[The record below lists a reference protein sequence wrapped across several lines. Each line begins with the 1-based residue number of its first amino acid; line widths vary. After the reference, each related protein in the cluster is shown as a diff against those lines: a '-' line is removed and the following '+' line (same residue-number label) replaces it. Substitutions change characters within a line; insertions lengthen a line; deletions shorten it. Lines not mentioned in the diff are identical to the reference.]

1 MLIFIKILKIILIIV
16 LAIILFFFLLTLFSV
31 NFILIFDKNK
41 DKYRFDFKVDYLLK
55 LIEFKISILEKLKMT
70 LRVLFINI
78 NLNKKKRVKKDNRHN
93 NKINIKLAKA
103 NNNKD
108 KNYIP
113 LKLNDKK
120 VTYKDAK
127 KYDKRLDKELDNNE
141 TKKSNIKK
149 KSLIKKYKELDDEDR
164 EYIKNY
170 FASLVKNI
178 LNIIKP
184 KDIKLDF
191 TFGLEDPYTV
201 GEILAVL
208 GVLYNRFGDSIKV
221 KPVFNKNLFD
231 GKIYIKG
238 SFRLINI
245 VILAIKLLLNKKVRE
260 FIWKT

>member
-1 MLIFIKILKIILIIV
+1 MKQDNKVAIK
-16 LAIILFFFLLTLFSV
+16 S
-31 NFILIFDKNK
+31 
-41 DKYRFDFKVDYLLK
+41 
-55 LIEFKISILEKLKMT
+55 
-70 LRVLFINI
+70 
-78 NLNKKKRVKKDNRHN
+78 
-93 NKINIKLAKA
+93 AKT

-108 KNYIP
+108 INHISS
-113 LKLNDKK
+113 KLYDKK

-127 KYDKRLDKELDNNE
+127 KYDKKLDKELDNNE

-164 EYIKNY
+164 EYIKNC